1 LIAVLV
7 IEKSPGNR
15 KRYVTRFSSF
25 QLPCEA
31 EAFLWNFSPRR
42 RFVCRSATEE
52 TPMANPNESPAVQSM
67 RKEQAEQRKR
77 PPKGELDK
85 AIEDTF
91 PASDP
96 VSATH
101 TSIPA
106 GRSDVEAAER
116 VKREPDPTKLDEEFP
131 LVDQALRPSG
141 ETARSSEEMRAL
153 QKEAGRMAE
162 SASGLASGTAR
173 LAKAEARTFVHDL
186 EDRIRRQ
193 PLTAVA
199 IVAGIAFVF
208 GATR

>member
-1 LIAVLV
+1 
-7 IEKSPGNR
+7 
-15 KRYVTRFSSF
+15 
-25 QLPCEA
+25 
-31 EAFLWNFSPRR
+31 
-42 RFVCRSATEE
+42 
-52 TPMANPNESPAVQSM
+52 MANPNESPAVQSM

-77 PPKGELDK
+77 AQKGELDRG
-85 AIEDTF
+85 IEDTF

-116 VKREPDPTKLDEEFP
+116 VKREPDPTKLEDESP
-131 LVDQALRPSG
+131 LVDQALRSTG
-141 ETARSSEEMRAL
+141 ETARSSGVDRQAMRTL
-153 QKEAGRMAE
+153 QKEAGRTAE
-162 SASGLASGTAR
+162 SASELASGTAR
-173 LAKAEARTFVHDL
+173 LAKAEARSFVNDL

-208 GATR
+208 GVTR

>member
-1 LIAVLV
+1 
-7 IEKSPGNR
+7 
-15 KRYVTRFSSF
+15 
-25 QLPCEA
+25 
-31 EAFLWNFSPRR
+31 
-42 RFVCRSATEE
+42 
-52 TPMANPNESPAVQSM
+52 MANPNDSPAVQSM
-67 RKEQAEQRKR
+67 RNEQAEQRKQPR
-77 PPKGELDK
+77 KGELDK

-106 GRSDVEAAER
+106 GRSDIEAAER
-116 VKREPDPTKLDEEFP
+116 VKREPDPTRLDEEFP
-131 LVDQALRPSG
+131 LVDQALDSSG
-141 ETARSSEEMRAL
+141 ETARSSEGLDVDREEMRAL

-162 SASGLASGTAR
+162 SASELASGTAR

-193 PLTAVA
+193 PLTAAA

>member
-1 LIAVLV
+1 
-7 IEKSPGNR
+7 
-15 KRYVTRFSSF
+15 
-25 QLPCEA
+25 
-31 EAFLWNFSPRR
+31 
-42 RFVCRSATEE
+42 
-52 TPMANPNESPAVQSM
+52 MANPNESPAVQSM
-67 RKEQAEQRKR
+67 RKEQAEQRKQTR
-77 PPKGELDK
+77 KGELDK

-116 VKREPDPTKLDEEFP
+116 VKREPDPTKLEDEFQ
-131 LVDQALRPSG
+131 LVDQALRSTG
-141 ETARSSEEMRAL
+141 EAARSSDIDREKMRAL

-162 SASGLASGTAR
+162 SASNLASGTAR
-173 LAKAEARTFVHDL
+173 PAKAEARTFVHDL

>member
-1 LIAVLV
+1 
-7 IEKSPGNR
+7 
-15 KRYVTRFSSF
+15 
-25 QLPCEA
+25 
-31 EAFLWNFSPRR
+31 
-42 RFVCRSATEE
+42 
-52 TPMANPNESPAVQSM
+52 MANPNESPAVQSM
-67 RKEQAEQRKR
+67 RKEQAEQRKQSR
-77 PPKGELDK
+77 KGELDR

-116 VKREPDPTKLDEEFP
+116 VKREPDPTKLEDEFP
-131 LVDQALRPSG
+131 LVDQALRSTG
-141 ETARSSEEMRAL
+141 EAARSSDIDREKMRAL

-162 SASGLASGTAR
+162 SASDLASGTAR

>member
-1 LIAVLV
+1 
-7 IEKSPGNR
+7 
-15 KRYVTRFSSF
+15 
-25 QLPCEA
+25 
-31 EAFLWNFSPRR
+31 
-42 RFVCRSATEE
+42 
-52 TPMANPNESPAVQSM
+52 MANPNESPAVQSL
-67 RKEQAEQRKR
+67 RKEQAEQRKQSR
-77 PPKGELDK
+77 KGELDK

-116 VKREPDPTKLDEEFP
+116 VKREPDPTKLDEAFP
-131 LVDQALRPSG
+131 LADQIRRSTG
-141 ETARSSEEMRAL
+141 RTARSSEGLDVDRKKMRAL
-153 QKEAGRMAE
+153 QTEAGMAE
-162 SASGLASGTAR
+162 SASELASGTAR
-173 LAKAEARTFVHDL
+173 LAKAEAGSFVHEL

-193 PLTAVA
+193 PLTSIA

>member
-1 LIAVLV
+1 
-7 IEKSPGNR
+7 
-15 KRYVTRFSSF
+15 
-25 QLPCEA
+25 
-31 EAFLWNFSPRR
+31 
-42 RFVCRSATEE
+42 
-52 TPMANPNESPAVQSM
+52 MANPNDSPAVQSM
-67 RKEQAEQRKR
+67 RNEQAEQRKQPR
-77 PPKGELDK
+77 KGELDK

-116 VKREPDPTKLDEEFP
+116 VKREPDPSRLDEEFP
-131 LVDQALRPSG
+131 LVDQALRSSG
-141 ETARSSEEMRAL
+141 ETVRPSEGYDVDREEMRAL
-153 QKEAGRMAE
+153 QKEAGRMVE
-162 SASGLASGTAR
+162 SASELASGTAR

-193 PLTAVA
+193 PLTAAA

>member
-1 LIAVLV
+1 
-7 IEKSPGNR
+7 
-15 KRYVTRFSSF
+15 
-25 QLPCEA
+25 
-31 EAFLWNFSPRR
+31 
-42 RFVCRSATEE
+42 
-52 TPMANPNESPAVQSM
+52 MANPNESPAVQSM
-67 RKEQAEQRKR
+67 RKEQAEQRKQTR
-77 PPKGELDK
+77 KGELDK

-116 VKREPDPTKLDEEFP
+116 VKREPDPTKLEDEFP
-131 LVDQALRPSG
+131 LVDQALRSTG
-141 ETARSSEEMRAL
+141 EAARSSDIDREKMRAF

-162 SASGLASGTAR
+162 SASDLASGTAR

>member
-1 LIAVLV
+1 MV
-7 IEKSPGNR
+7 
-15 KRYVTRFSSF
+15 
-25 QLPCEA
+25 
-31 EAFLWNFSPRR
+31 
-42 RFVCRSATEE
+42 
-52 TPMANPNESPAVQSM
+52 NPNDSPAVQSM
-67 RKEQAEQRKR
+67 RKEQAEQRKQVR
-77 PPKGELDK
+77 KGELDK

-106 GRSDVEAAER
+106 GRSDIEAAER
-116 VKREPDPTKLDEEFP
+116 VKREPDPTTLDEEFP
-131 LVDQALRPSG
+131 LVDQALRSSG
-141 ETARSSEEMRAL
+141 ETAHSSERFDVDREEMGAL

-162 SASGLASGTAR
+162 SASELTSGTAR

-193 PLTAVA
+193 PLTAAA

>member
-1 LIAVLV
+1 
-7 IEKSPGNR
+7 
-15 KRYVTRFSSF
+15 
-25 QLPCEA
+25 
-31 EAFLWNFSPRR
+31 
-42 RFVCRSATEE
+42 
-52 TPMANPNESPAVQSM
+52 MANPNDSPAVQSM
-67 RKEQAEQRKR
+67 RNEQAEQRKQPR
-77 PPKGELDK
+77 KGELDK

-116 VKREPDPTKLDEEFP
+116 VKREPDPSRLDEEFP
-131 LVDQALRPSG
+131 LVDQALRSSG
-141 ETARSSEEMRAL
+141 ETARPSEGYDVDREEMRAL
-153 QKEAGRMAE
+153 QKEAGRMVE
-162 SASGLASGTAR
+162 SASELASGTAR

-193 PLTAVA
+193 PLTAAA

>member
-1 LIAVLV
+1 
-7 IEKSPGNR
+7 
-15 KRYVTRFSSF
+15 
-25 QLPCEA
+25 
-31 EAFLWNFSPRR
+31 
-42 RFVCRSATEE
+42 
-52 TPMANPNESPAVQSM
+52 MANPNESPAVQSM
-67 RKEQAEQRKR
+67 RKEQAEQRNQTR
-77 PPKGELDK
+77 KGELDK

-116 VKREPDPTKLDEEFP
+116 VKREPDPTKLEDEFP
-131 LVDQALRPSG
+131 LVDQALRSTG
-141 ETARSSEEMRAL
+141 EAARSSDIDREKMRAF

-162 SASGLASGTAR
+162 SASDLAFGTAR

-199 IVAGIAFVF
+199 IVAGIAFIF

>member
-1 LIAVLV
+1 
-7 IEKSPGNR
+7 
-15 KRYVTRFSSF
+15 
-25 QLPCEA
+25 
-31 EAFLWNFSPRR
+31 
-42 RFVCRSATEE
+42 
-52 TPMANPNESPAVQSM
+52 MANPNESPAVQSM
-67 RKEQAEQRKR
+67 RKEQAEQRKQTR
-77 PPKGELDK
+77 KGELDK

-116 VKREPDPTKLDEEFP
+116 VKREPDPTKLEDEFQ
-131 LVDQALRPSG
+131 LVGQALRSTG
-141 ETARSSEEMRAL
+141 EAARSSDIDREKMRAL

-162 SASGLASGTAR
+162 SASNLASGTAR

>member
-1 LIAVLV
+1 
-7 IEKSPGNR
+7 
-15 KRYVTRFSSF
+15 
-25 QLPCEA
+25 
-31 EAFLWNFSPRR
+31 
-42 RFVCRSATEE
+42 
-52 TPMANPNESPAVQSM
+52 MANPNESPAVQSM
-67 RKEQAEQRKR
+67 RKEQAEQRKQTR
-77 PPKGELDK
+77 KGELDK

-116 VKREPDPTKLDEEFP
+116 VKREPDPTKLEDEFP
-131 LVDQALRPSG
+131 LVDQALRSTG
-141 ETARSSEEMRAL
+141 EAARSSDIDHEKMRAF

-162 SASGLASGTAR
+162 SASDLASGTAR

>member
-1 LIAVLV
+1 
-7 IEKSPGNR
+7 
-15 KRYVTRFSSF
+15 
-25 QLPCEA
+25 
-31 EAFLWNFSPRR
+31 
-42 RFVCRSATEE
+42 
-52 TPMANPNESPAVQSM
+52 MANPNESPAVQSM
-67 RKEQAEQRKR
+67 RKEQAEQRKQTR
-77 PPKGELDK
+77 KGELDK

-116 VKREPDPTKLDEEFP
+116 VKREPDPTKLEDEFP
-131 LVDQALRPSG
+131 LVDQALRSTR
-141 ETARSSEEMRAL
+141 EAARSSDIDREKMRAL

-162 SASGLASGTAR
+162 SASELASGTAR

>member
-1 LIAVLV
+1 
-7 IEKSPGNR
+7 
-15 KRYVTRFSSF
+15 
-25 QLPCEA
+25 
-31 EAFLWNFSPRR
+31 
-42 RFVCRSATEE
+42 
-52 TPMANPNESPAVQSM
+52 MANPNDSPAVQSM
-67 RKEQAEQRKR
+67 QKEQAEQRKLAR
-77 PPKGELDK
+77 KGELDK

-116 VKREPDPTKLDEEFP
+116 VKREPDPTRLDEEFP
-131 LVDQALRPSG
+131 LVDQALRSSG
-141 ETARSSEEMRAL
+141 ETARSSEGSHVDREEMRAL

-162 SASGLASGTAR
+162 SASELASGTAR

-193 PLTAVA
+193 PLTAAA

>member
-1 LIAVLV
+1 
-7 IEKSPGNR
+7 
-15 KRYVTRFSSF
+15 
-25 QLPCEA
+25 
-31 EAFLWNFSPRR
+31 
-42 RFVCRSATEE
+42 
-52 TPMANPNESPAVQSM
+52 MANPNESPAVQSM
-67 RKEQAEQRKR
+67 RKEQAEQRKQTR
-77 PPKGELDK
+77 KGELDK

-116 VKREPDPTKLDEEFP
+116 VKREPDPTKLEDEFP
-131 LVDQALRPSG
+131 LVDQALRSTG
-141 ETARSSEEMRAL
+141 EAARSSDIDREKMRVL

-162 SASGLASGTAR
+162 SASDLASGTAR

>member
-1 LIAVLV
+1 
-7 IEKSPGNR
+7 
-15 KRYVTRFSSF
+15 
-25 QLPCEA
+25 
-31 EAFLWNFSPRR
+31 
-42 RFVCRSATEE
+42 
-52 TPMANPNESPAVQSM
+52 MANPNESPAVQSM
-67 RKEQAEQRKR
+67 RKEQAEQRKQAR
-77 PPKGELDK
+77 KDELDK

-116 VKREPDPTKLDEEFP
+116 VKREPDPARLDEQYPF
-131 LVDQALRPSG
+131 VDQALNSTGDP
-141 ETARSSEEMRAL
+141 ARSSDASGVDRQGMRSL
-153 QKEAGRMAE
+153 QREASRVAE
-162 SASGLASGTAR
+162 SASELASGSAR
-173 LAKAEARTFVHDL
+173 LAKTEARTFVHDL

-199 IVAGIAFVF
+199 IVAGIAFVS

>member
-1 LIAVLV
+1 
-7 IEKSPGNR
+7 
-15 KRYVTRFSSF
+15 
-25 QLPCEA
+25 
-31 EAFLWNFSPRR
+31 
-42 RFVCRSATEE
+42 
-52 TPMANPNESPAVQSM
+52 MANPNESPAVQSM
-67 RKEQAEQRKR
+67 RKEQAEQRKQTR
-77 PPKGELDK
+77 KGELDK

-116 VKREPDPTKLDEEFP
+116 VKREPDPTKLEDEFQ
-131 LVDQALRPSG
+131 LVDQALRSTG
-141 ETARSSEEMRAL
+141 EAARSSDIDREKMRAL

-162 SASGLASGTAR
+162 SASNLASGTAR

>member
-1 LIAVLV
+1 
-7 IEKSPGNR
+7 
-15 KRYVTRFSSF
+15 
-25 QLPCEA
+25 
-31 EAFLWNFSPRR
+31 
-42 RFVCRSATEE
+42 
-52 TPMANPNESPAVQSM
+52 MANPNESPAVQSM
-67 RKEQAEQRKR
+67 RKEQAEQRKQTR
-77 PPKGELDK
+77 KGELDK

-116 VKREPDPTKLDEEFP
+116 VKREPDPTKLEDEFP
-131 LVDQALRPSG
+131 LVDQALRSTG
-141 ETARSSEEMRAL
+141 EAARSSDIDREKMRAL

-162 SASGLASGTAR
+162 SASNLASGTAR

>member
-1 LIAVLV
+1 
-7 IEKSPGNR
+7 
-15 KRYVTRFSSF
+15 
-25 QLPCEA
+25 
-31 EAFLWNFSPRR
+31 
-42 RFVCRSATEE
+42 
-52 TPMANPNESPAVQSM
+52 MANPNESPAVQSL
-67 RKEQAEQRKR
+67 RKEQAEQQRR
-77 PPKGELDK
+77 ARKGELDRG
-85 AIEDTF
+85 IEGTF

-116 VKREPDPTKLDEEFP
+116 VKREPDPTSLDEGFP
-131 LVDQALRPSG
+131 LVDQALRSTG
-141 ETARSSEEMRAL
+141 ETGGGSEGFDVDRGERRAL
-153 QKEAGRMAE
+153 QKEAGRVVE
-162 SASGLASGTAR
+162 TASELASGTAR
-173 LAKAEARTFVHDL
+173 LAKAEARSLVQEL

>member
-1 LIAVLV
+1 
-7 IEKSPGNR
+7 
-15 KRYVTRFSSF
+15 
-25 QLPCEA
+25 
-31 EAFLWNFSPRR
+31 
-42 RFVCRSATEE
+42 
-52 TPMANPNESPAVQSM
+52 MANPNDSPAVQSM
-67 RKEQAEQRKR
+67 RKEQAEQRNR
-77 PPKGELDK
+77 AQKGELDK

-101 TSIPA
+101 TSIPS

-116 VKREPDPTKLDEEFP
+116 VKREPDPTKLEDEFP
-131 LVDQALRPSG
+131 LVDQALRSTG
-141 ETARSSEEMRAL
+141 EAARSSDIDREKMRAL
-153 QKEAGRMAE
+153 QREAGRMAE
-162 SASGLASGTAR
+162 SASDLASGTAR

>member
-1 LIAVLV
+1 
-7 IEKSPGNR
+7 
-15 KRYVTRFSSF
+15 
-25 QLPCEA
+25 
-31 EAFLWNFSPRR
+31 
-42 RFVCRSATEE
+42 
-52 TPMANPNESPAVQSM
+52 MANPNESPAVQSM
-67 RKEQAEQRKR
+67 RKEQAEQRKQTQ
-77 PPKGELDK
+77 KGELDK

-116 VKREPDPTKLDEEFP
+116 VKREPDPTKLEDEFQ
-131 LVDQALRPSG
+131 LVDQALRSTG
-141 ETARSSEEMRAL
+141 EAARSSDIDREKMRAL

-162 SASGLASGTAR
+162 SASDLASGTAR

>member
-1 LIAVLV
+1 MLDEA
-7 IEKSPGNR
+7 R
-15 KRYVTRFSSF
+15 THFSGTSF
-25 QLPCEA
+25 VVV
-31 EAFLWNFSPRR
+31 AFDYQN
-42 RFVCRSATEE
+42 ATEE
-52 TPMANPNESPAVQSM
+52 TAMPNPNESPAVQSL
-67 RKEQAEQRKR
+67 RKEQAEQRKQSR
-77 PPKGELDK
+77 KGELDK

-116 VKREPDPTKLDEEFP
+116 VKREPDPTAIDQEYP
-131 LVDQALRPSG
+131 LVDQALRSTG
-141 ETARSSEEMRAL
+141 QTARASDRFDANREELRAL
-153 QKEAGRMAE
+153 QKEAGRVAE
-162 SASGLASGTAR
+162 SASELASGTAR
-173 LAKAEARTFVHDL
+173 LAKAEAKSFVQDI

-193 PLTAVA
+193 PLTAAA

>member
-1 LIAVLV
+1 
-7 IEKSPGNR
+7 
-15 KRYVTRFSSF
+15 
-25 QLPCEA
+25 
-31 EAFLWNFSPRR
+31 
-42 RFVCRSATEE
+42 
-52 TPMANPNESPAVQSM
+52 MANPNDSPAVQSM
-67 RKEQAEQRKR
+67 RKEQAEQRKQTR
-77 PPKGELDK
+77 DSQLDK
-85 AIEDTF
+85 DIENTF

-101 TSIPA
+101 TSISA

-116 VKREPDPTKLDEEFP
+116 VKREPDPTTLDEEFP
-131 LVDQALRPSG
+131 LVDQALRSSG
-141 ETARSSEEMRAL
+141 ETAHSSERFDVDREEMRAL

-162 SASGLASGTAR
+162 SASELASGTAR

-193 PLTAVA
+193 PLTAAA

>member
-1 LIAVLV
+1 
-7 IEKSPGNR
+7 
-15 KRYVTRFSSF
+15 
-25 QLPCEA
+25 
-31 EAFLWNFSPRR
+31 
-42 RFVCRSATEE
+42 
-52 TPMANPNESPAVQSM
+52 MANPNESPAVQSM
-67 RKEQAEQRKR
+67 RKEQAEQRKQTR
-77 PPKGELDK
+77 KGELDK

-116 VKREPDPTKLDEEFP
+116 VKREPDPTKLEDEFP
-131 LVDQALRPSG
+131 LVDQALRSTS
-141 ETARSSEEMRAL
+141 EAARSSDIDREKMRAL
-153 QKEAGRMAE
+153 QKEAGRTAE
-162 SASGLASGTAR
+162 SASDLASGTAR